1 MLHETRNYIED
12 NFEIERALT
21 GHLIYQ
27 KKFSGYWK
35 IVLAIS
41 LNWVD
46 IMMDR
51 MFEKYMLNIS
61 DVNLSKKVLRLYAI
75 YGKKYSR
82 LLCTQKI
89 KPKRLNAKEF
99 AILVDKVRDMD
110 ANFATDMKKLL
121 TEYRAN
127 KVNEDF

>member
-89 KPKRLNAKEF
+89 KPKRLKAKEF